1 MKQVD
6 DKDGDEGEY
15 GEHNSHTEVVIPST
29 DVIGGSVPVQV
40 DPPVKV
46 KKRRYGRK
54 KLKRSGVN
62 NKKYGKLT
70 PEARAIYDQGGKAW
84 MAYVR
89 SKRTVFR
96 TGVPDGMRREEA
108 DAIWAQAREKAS
120 YIMDKLEEAGVVAFN
135 PDVPEDVMARE
146 ALKGA
151 FAMAMGPA
159 PHNSKDKLTAIR
171 TVLEWTKAKPATK
184 TDLRLN
190 SAEAWLSEVVEDY
203 KNDGSDA

>member
-1 MKQVD
+1 MSD
-6 DKDGDEGEY
+6 
-15 GEHNSHTEVVIPST
+15 T
-29 DVIGGSVPVQV
+29 PVEE
-40 DPPVKV
+40 PKP

-62 NKKYGKLT
+62 NKKYGKLS
-70 PEARAIYDQGGKAW
+70 PEARAIWEQGGKAW

-108 DAIWAQAREKAS
+108 DAIWVKAREKAS
-120 YIMDKLEEAGVVAFN
+120 WIMDELEKEGVVQFSA
-135 PDVPEDVMARE
+135 DVPEDVMARD
-146 ALKGA
+146 ALREA

-159 PHNSKDKLTAIR
+159 PHTSKDKLTAIR

-190 SAEAWLSEVVEDY
+190 SAEAWLEQVVKDH
-203 KNDGSDA
+203 NDGSGQS